1 MSTDTKSYPSKV
13 VRESTIWKGVKFFLN
28 KRDKWK
34 PKTMIFRQLNTG
46 ACKTYQ
52 IGSEEDKET
61 ILVDPLLASVPS
73 YLDMLKKEGWKLNF
87 VLDTHT
93 HADHISGCAALRKE
107 TGAKYIMH
115 RNSGVKCVDLRITEA
130 DNLKVGDITL
140 HFLHTPGHT
149 RDSVT
154 ILMDDHILTGDFL
167 FIGQGGIGR
176 TDLPG
181 GDPGDQYD
189 SLQKLKTFDGSLLIY
204 PAHDYHQKTHSTL
217 DLERKD
223 NEHLKP
229 HSREEYIKW
238 LTGMKLPEADW
249 MIAVLDANS
258 ICSQDPKAVHI
269 PVGAPVC
276 EVQGTLK
283 SGLEDISVKTLTAKD
298 LKILLEGKHPP
309 LVLDVRVEDEYI
321 GELGHIS
328 GSKLL
333 PVGELQKRIN
343 EVRELAEQGIVTV
356 CKRGERSRKAAA
368 FLIKNGIENA
378 MTLEGGME
386 KWNEFHGIRWDTH

>member
-1 MSTDTKSYPSKV
+1 MV
-13 VRESTIWKGVKFFLN
+13 
-28 KRDKWK
+28 
-34 PKTMIFRQLNTG
+34 FRQLNSG

-52 IGSEEDKET
+52 IGSEKSKET
-61 ILVDPLLASVPS
+61 ILIDPLLVFVHG
-73 YLDMLKKEGWKLNF
+73 YLDMLKKEGWKLSH
-87 VLDTHT
+87 VMDTHT

-107 TGAKYIMH
+107 TGAKYVMH
-115 RNSGVKCVDLRITEA
+115 RNTNVKCVDLGITES
-130 DNLKVGDITL
+130 DKLKVGDITL
-140 HFLHTPGHT
+140 RFLHTPGHT

-154 ILMDDHILTGDFL
+154 ILMDDRILTGDFL

-189 SLQKLKTFDGSLLIY
+189 SLQKLKTLDGSLLVY

-217 DLERKD
+217 GQERKD

-238 LTGMKLPEADW
+238 LTSMKLPEADW
-249 MIAVLDANS
+249 MIAVLDANCN
-258 ICSQDPKAVHI
+258 CSQDPKCVPI
-269 PVGAPVC
+269 PVEAPVC
-276 EVQGTLK
+276 EVRGTLTA
-283 SGLEDISVKTLTAKD
+283 GLEDVKVKTITAKD
-298 LKILLEGKHPP
+298 LKLLLEGKLPP
-309 LVLDVRVEDEYI
+309 LVLDVRGEDEYI
-321 GELGHIS
+321 GELGHIT

-343 EVRELAEQGIVTV
+343 EVKKFAKQGIITV
-356 CKRGERSRKAAA
+356 CRRGERSRNAAA
-368 FLIKNGIENA
+368 FLIKNGFENV

-386 KWNEFHGIRWDTH
+386 KWNEFHSIKKRTGKK